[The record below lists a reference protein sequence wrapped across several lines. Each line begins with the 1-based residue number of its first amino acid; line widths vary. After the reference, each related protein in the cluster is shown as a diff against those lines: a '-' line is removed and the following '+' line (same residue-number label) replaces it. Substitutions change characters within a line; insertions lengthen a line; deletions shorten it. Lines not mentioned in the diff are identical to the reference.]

1 MFNSI
6 AIKHLAKHKKISS
19 RLEKQTANQSLEKKT
34 LSTCFSTGMNHQ
46 QRKNNI
52 GNHALMNENIVE
64 TYTLLQS
71 YSLR

>member
-1 MFNSI
+1 
-6 AIKHLAKHKKISS
+6 
-19 RLEKQTANQSLEKKT
+19 
-34 LSTCFSTGMNHQ
+34 MNHQ